1 MFLFLIPLLI
11 GFACHLAS
19 AFTAEWSRRWGAQ
32 VGTRVTIVLR
42 DVLGL
47 PVWAAG
53 FALAAAAPAAR
64 LLPQAAGLA
73 LAGWVLAGAGGLVI
87 LAALSSLRARAAAPS
102 VNDTLVERGLYAHL
116 RHPIHA
122 GALLEFTGLALILP
136 TLSMAVACAL
146 GVGWLVLQTRCEERD
161 LLQRLPAYRE
171 YRQRVPAFLPRL
183 KGKSP

>member
-11 GFACHLAS
+11 GFACDLAS

-32 VGTRVTIVLR
+32 SGTRVTALLR

-64 LLPQAAGLA
+64 LLPQTAVLT
-73 LAGWVLAGAGGLVI
+73 LAGWTLAGAGGLVI
-87 LAALSSLRARAAAPS
+87 LAALSSLRAWAAAPS
-102 VNDTLVERGLYAHL
+102 VNDTLVERGLYARL

-122 GALLEFTGLALILP
+122 GALLEFAGLTLVVPTLPVWLACGLGLAW
-136 TLSMAVACAL
+136 VC
-146 GVGWLVLQTRCEERD
+146 LQTACEERD
-161 LLQRLPAYRE
+161 LLRRLPAYRE

-183 KGKSP
+183 KRKSP